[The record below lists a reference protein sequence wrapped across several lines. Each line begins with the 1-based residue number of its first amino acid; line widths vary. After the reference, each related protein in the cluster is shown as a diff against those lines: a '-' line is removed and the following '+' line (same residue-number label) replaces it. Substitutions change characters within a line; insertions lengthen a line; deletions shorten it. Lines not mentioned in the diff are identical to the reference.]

1 LWRQRWPPL
10 VLGVCEKNR
19 CVVDERMGWLEKLRD
34 RIIINCKD
42 ASSSSRRKPK
52 RRLKLKTCLVC
63 VHMLRLLQCARA
75 SRACARRLSSASAPA
90 PPRGASSTTIP
101 VRDASGNAA
110 PVKSVTGKL
119 RGAATDGTDLAVKF
133 WMTAA
138 SLDYFLRADQ
148 KSSFLG
154 LEFVHT
160 ICASQ
165 LAANDPLEDR
175 FAVVREPHGDRIV
188 LMVADGHGGS
198 QVGNHAR
205 LIRFR
210 GFLFNAPFESAFVL

>member
-1 LWRQRWPPL
+1 
-10 VLGVCEKNR
+10 
-19 CVVDERMGWLEKLRD
+19 
-34 RIIINCKD
+34 
-42 ASSSSRRKPK
+42 
-52 RRLKLKTCLVC
+52 
-63 VHMLRLLQCARA
+63 MLRFLQCARA
-75 SRACARRLSSASAPA
+75 SRACARRLSSSSPSAPA

-198 QVGNHAR
+198 QVGKLCAFDS
-205 LIRFR
+205 RFDFV
-210 GFLFNAPFESAFVL
+210 GFLFNAPF

>member
-1 LWRQRWPPL
+1 MFRF
-10 VLGVCEKNR
+10 
-19 CVVDERMGWLEKLRD
+19 
-34 RIIINCKD
+34 
-42 ASSSSRRKPK
+42 
-52 RRLKLKTCLVC
+52 
-63 VHMLRLLQCARA
+63 LQSARA
-75 SRACARRLSSASAPA
+75 SRACARRLLSSSSAPA

-101 VRDASGNAA
+101 VRDAAGNAA
-110 PVKSVTGKL
+110 PVKTVSGKL

-198 QVGNHAR
+198 QVGDPEPIAYACD
-205 LIRFR
+205 LDSILTVFC
-210 GFLFNAPFESAFVL
+210 LTVAP

>member
-1 LWRQRWPPL
+1 
-10 VLGVCEKNR
+10 
-19 CVVDERMGWLEKLRD
+19 
-34 RIIINCKD
+34 
-42 ASSSSRRKPK
+42 
-52 RRLKLKTCLVC
+52 
-63 VHMLRLLQCARA
+63 
-75 SRACARRLSSASAPA
+75 
-90 PPRGASSTTIP
+90 
-101 VRDASGNAA
+101 VRDAAGNAA
-110 PVKSVTGKL
+110 PVKTVSGKL

-198 QVGNHAR
+198 QVGDPEPIAYACD
-205 LIRFR
+205 LDSILTVFC
-210 GFLFNAPFESAFVL
+210 LTVAP